1 MSTPVSRASTRVSE
15 VQELLEEM
23 TSSLLDQLKQA
34 LMQLDASQV
43 IICFFLDPLDAG
55 CFNRRCENG
64 LETICFRGVTG

>member
-43 IICFFLDPLDAG
+43 IICFFWTLWMLVAST
-55 CFNRRCENG
+55 E
-64 LETICFRGVTG
+64 GVKMGWKPYAFVV

>member
-43 IICFFLDPLDAG
+43 IIWSFF
-55 CFNRRCENG
+55 
-64 LETICFRGVTG
+64 